1 MSAYIVRSMSEVKLN
16 VVDANTILSGT
27 IHGSDADRCIAALS
41 AEPETIVELVA
52 ALARYC
58 RGSDPFAHFRSNIE
72 IDAEHYDAGIVVI
85 DLAARVIAV
94 DSTYSSP
101 STEGEVYYHDGEK
114 ATEISIP
121 YRLPDDWRF
130 VNSIEAYRWSSERR
144 RVERQSHRPFDARA
158 VLYGDPLFEF
168 IQKSVKEWCAAHE
181 PNYLETENDRGFDEA
196 TTNTIVRIHAEWLM
210 TPRDDL
216 RGKSPREV
224 LLEKQESIEFD
235 LHTRSLQWSML
246 AEGPPCLSADAFA
259 YRFGGF
265 GTHEWVVYYD
275 LVRYLLDMSTYAS
288 SSSAKLL
295 MRNTASSPVALDGS
309 AIALNENSVPPVT
322 ADGSFNLAG
331 LRELASAWLERP
343 NIDYDGRIPAIII
356 ENERKRLP
364 QAVSSKELIID
375 EDCECCRM
383 LAREAEMGFGPTFW
397 HLDGSQMED
406 EFAFSPYVTRQEWE
420 SEMRSREEM
429 QMDLARRDAEKRDWD
444 ENQERLARG
453 ELIIDP
459 IFDPDPF

>member
-1 MSAYIVRSMSEVKLN
+1 MSEVKLN

-27 IHGSDADRCIAALS
+27 IHGSEADRCIAALS

-52 ALARYC
+52 ALARYS
-58 RGSDPFAHFRSNIE
+58 RGSDPFALFRSNIE
-72 IDAEHYDAGIVVI
+72 IDEERYDAGIVII
-85 DLAARVIAV
+85 DLPARVIAV

-101 STEGEVYYHDGEK
+101 SIEGEVNYHDGEK
-114 ATEISIP
+114 ATDTSIP

-130 VNSIEAYRWSSERR
+130 VNSIEAYRWTSERR
-144 RVERQSHRPFDARA
+144 RIERQSHQPFDARA

-168 IQKSVKEWCAAHE
+168 ILKSVDVWCAEHE
-181 PNYLETENDRGFDEA
+181 PKYLETENGCGFDEV

-224 LLEKQESIEFD
+224 LLEKQESIDFD
-235 LHTRSLQWSML
+235 LHTRALQWSML

-265 GTHEWVVYYD
+265 GSHEWIVYYD
-275 LVRYLLDMSTYAS
+275 LVRYLFCMATYAS
-288 SSSAKLL
+288 SSAAQLVL
-295 MRNTASSPVALDGS
+295 RNARAPVAVDGS
-309 AIALNENSVPPVT
+309 PLNEKPVPPVT
-322 ADGSFNLAG
+322 ADGSFSLSG
-331 LRELASAWLERP
+331 LQELASAWLERA
-343 NIDYDGRIPAIII
+343 NGDYSGRIPAIII

-364 QAVSSKELIID
+364 QAMSSHELIID
-375 EDCECCRM
+375 EDCECCQM
-383 LAREAEMGFGPTFW
+383 LARDAEMGFGPTFW

-420 SEMRSREEM
+420 AEMRSREEM
-429 QMDLARRDAEKRDWD
+429 EIDMARRAAEKREWD
-444 ENQERLARG
+444 ENQERFARG